1 MNMSNVKTSGDGF
14 YVAEFDGKITVLM
27 LSSGQWYDH
36 VSGDYASY
44 EIKPTR
50 IIEKIALPE

>member
-1 MNMSNVKTSGDGF
+1 MSNVKTSGDGF